1 MSANV
6 ETMFYVRQAPWHG
19 LGKRVEETLAS
30 SEALTVAG
38 LNWNVVQKSIYTD
51 DKILIPSYK
60 ANVRESDGKILGVVT
75 NRYKIVQNKEAFAF
89 TDRLLG
95 EGVRYETAGSLQDG
109 KKVWMLAKLP
119 EKYKVVDDEITPY
132 MVFANSHDGT
142 GSIKVAMTPVRV
154 VCQNTLNLALHDAKR
169 IWATVHAG
177 NVNAKL
183 DEAMKTLLLA
193 EHYMKKLDDKGKTL
207 NLKRI
212 TDRKVMK
219 FIEDLIPMPDNPSK
233 LQENNI
239 DLLRTDMKLRY
250 FEAPDLVDLPKTAWL
265 FINAVSDFATHITPL
280 RKTENYKENLF
291 AKTIDGNALIDK
303 SYELVKS
310 LV

>member
-19 LGKRVEETLAS
+19 LGTKVD
-30 SEALTVAG
+30 EALSSSKALTAAG

-60 ANVRESDGKILGVVT
+60 ANVRESDGRILGVVT

-95 EGVRYETAGSLQDG
+95 EGIRYETAGSLQDG

-119 EKYKVVDDEITPY
+119 EKYKVVDDEVTPY

-169 IWATVHAG
+169 IWATVHTG
-177 NVNAKL
+177 NINAKL
-183 DEAMKTLLLA
+183 NEAMKTLLLA
-193 EHYMKKLDDKGKTL
+193 EHYMKKLDDEGKSL

-212 TDRKVMK
+212 ADRKVMK

-239 DLLRTDMKLRY
+239 DLLKTDMKLRY
-250 FEAPDLVDLPKTAWL
+250 FEAPDLVDLPKTAWR